1 MRKILLSS
9 LSEIRDLP
17 DHTRSAGPTNKHQ
30 NELNDMKDETAQH
43 LKQGTLSDHTYQR
56 VSQIDYF

>member
-1 MRKILLSS
+1 M
-9 LSEIRDLP
+9 P